1 MTGFIRKTA
10 VSLFLTI
17 LALSLTPTGKAQI
30 TLDQQKRSARILSTG
45 VVDGT
50 TIPAW
55 LNQTTPVV
63 HTRGSGYYTL
73 NFSSPFTSPPNCV
86 VTAELKPGVSW
97 TWAEIYP
104 PTLDAPQSL
113 SSLTIDV
120 YQPGLGG
127 LGVTDTEGAFR
138 IICMPDQIVAVSS
151 AAFNITG
158 GNFIFN
164 PNNWIAGVVVANPG
178 VYTITFAT
186 PYTSQPSCTAS
197 PMPSGTSASGT
208 IQVQTSPTTL
218 TLSTQ
223 SFTTTLPSTPFP
235 QNVVVFLTCTG
246 TQPM

>member
-1 MTGFIRKTA
+1 MTRSIKTIA
-10 VSLFLTI
+10 LTLFLTV
-17 LALSLTPTGKAQI
+17 LALSLTPSLRAQI
-30 TLDQQKRSARILSTG
+30 TLDQQKRTARIFANGQLEGG
-45 VVDGT
+45 V
-50 TIPAW
+50 IPAW
-55 LNQTTPVV
+55 LSQTNPVV
-63 HTRGSGYYTL
+63 HTAGSGRYTL

-86 VTAELKPGVSW
+86 VTVDEVVGTYSFAGVLNNAAN
-97 TWAEIYP
+97 T
-104 PTLDAPQSL
+104 PQSL
-113 SSLTIDV
+113 RSITINT
-120 YQPGLGG
+120 YTPALLGG
-127 LGVTDTEGAFR
+127 IGMMDGEFGFR
-138 IICMPDQIVAVSS
+138 IMCMPDQIIATSS

-164 PNNWIAGVVVANPG
+164 PNNWIASVLVANPG

-197 PMPSGTSASGT
+197 PMPSGNSASGT